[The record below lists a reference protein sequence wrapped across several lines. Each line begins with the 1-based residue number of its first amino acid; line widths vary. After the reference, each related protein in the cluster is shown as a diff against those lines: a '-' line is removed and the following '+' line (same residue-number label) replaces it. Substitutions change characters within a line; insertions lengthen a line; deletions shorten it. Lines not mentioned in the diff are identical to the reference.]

1 MQIVLQKLHE
11 HAGTMRDP
19 GETIDLADDLGQWLC
34 EIDVAQPVAANA
46 TQPTQPTQQSNTT
59 QE

>member
-1 MQIVLQKLHE
+1 MQIVLLKPHE
-11 HAGTMRDP
+11 HAGTMRGP

-34 EIDVAQPVAANA
+34 KIDVAQPVAANA
-46 TQPTQPTQQSNTT
+46 TQPTQKSNTT

>member
-11 HAGTMRDP
+11 HAGKMRDP
-19 GETIDLADDLGQWLC
+19 GETIELADDLGQWLC

-46 TQPTQPTQQSNTT
+46 TQPTHQSNTT

>member
-1 MQIVLQKLHE
+1 MQIVLQKPHE

-46 TQPTQPTQQSNTT
+46 TQPTHQSNTT